1 MGWLTDVG
9 NFAVGAI
16 ERDREI
22 TKEDLIIRA
31 ENLKANQK
39 ILIDQKKKKYDRELN
54 TYIAE
59 KKNFDIVEK
68 ANKAFDAEQI
78 NARTYASQVLPLVSP
93 SWANLSD
100 KMKEDMV
107 NTFDGTTQTYKITGT
122 EEEINKKA
130 ANVQLLIND
139 ETSKAIK
146 DAKGNSFLINK
157 ILRKKEVAEKNLLQ
171 TIESEIKAADAIKLT
186 EQEVDQEYVGKPVKV
201 SGGLYGSIDKTST
214 LYNDFSKKNYEQL
227 KNIVNL
233 NSKVT
238 SKDNNEAIKST
249 FKIIG
254 ITNAKDYFSENNQ
267 TKEITGFKGA
277 GESFG
282 NTVYS
287 SYKHNQ
293 DFLKKNGT
301 DYLFVK
307 FNGDIAELPSYYGK
321 SNMNGVVGN
330 RIFEYAI
337 PVSNGAILGEGG
349 NFSFKT
355 VLRNEDNLI
364 VVPTANSIDFD
375 NTVLGSSKILSDSDK
390 TKVSKIYA
398 QILINKAS
406 PINKNNVK
414 EFNPLILQQIQ
425 TSLQNL
431 KYNERNELLT
441 DINLTFG
448 MNLLKEGIIT
458 KEQFLENRSN
468 NNAYNFKD
476 KKGNTPIKTYVDNLT
491 ISKPEDNKTD
501 NKTITVEINGETQ
514 TLKDTEEVRTILQNK
529 KDQGNT
535 VIIKENIDV
544 KPNKITESNTETIN
558 TTTVDSDEE
567 TGGPFLEPA
576 INTLIKKAV
585 DGTITD
591 SELIELG
598 ELDFQKVP
606 PKLRMK
612 YWKAKG
618 DKQRK
623 INQERKETFNK
634 KAKTKNKK
642 IINTNKNKVETNADI

>member
-39 ILIDQKKKKYDRELN
+39 ILIDQKKKKYDRELD
-54 TYIAE
+54 TYLAE
-59 KKNFDIVEK
+59 KKNFDIVER
-68 ANKAFDAEQI
+68 ANKAFDAKQI

-307 FNGDIAELPSYYGK
+307 FNGDIGELPSYYGK

-337 PVSNGAILGEGG
+337 PVSNGNIVGEGG

-355 VLRNEDNLI
+355 ILRNEDNLI

-375 NTVLGSSKILSDSDK
+375 NTVLGSSKILSDSEK
-390 TKVSKIYA
+390 AKVSKIYA
-398 QILINKAS
+398 EILIAKAS
-406 PINKNNVK
+406 PINIKTK
-414 EFNPLILQQIQ
+414 RPEFNPLKLKQIQ
-425 TSLQNL
+425 SSLQNL

-448 MNLLKEGIIT
+448 MNLVKEGIIT

-476 KKGNTPIKTYVDNLT
+476 EKGNTPIKTFVDNLT
-491 ISKPEDNKTD
+491 ISKPEDNKIESSTD

-514 TLKDTEEVRTILQNK
+514 TLKDTKEVRTILQNK
-529 KDQGNT
+529 KDQGDT

-544 KPNKITESNTETIN
+544 KPNKITE
-558 TTTVDSDEE
+558 TVDSDEE
-567 TGGPFLEPA
+567 ASEKILEPA
-576 INTLIKKAV
+576 IDILIKKAV

-598 ELDFQKVP
+598 ELDFTKIP
-606 PKLRMK
+606 PKLRIP
-612 YWKAKG
+612 YYKAKMK
-618 DKQRK
+618 KQK
-623 INQERKETFNK
+623 EINKKRNEEFNK
-634 KAKTKNKK
+634 KIDERNKK
-642 IINTNKNKVETNADI
+642 RVETNKNKVETNADI